1 MRNKILSSLEEASTK
16 IKELK
21 KKKKKI
27 VLCHGVFDVIHLGH
41 INHFKSAKS
50 QGNILIVTVTADEY
64 VNKGPNRPIFTLQ
77 MRMELLSNLNFID
90 FVCPNYT
97 KTAVDALTKIKPDI
111 YCKGKDYKDN
121 SLDVSGQ
128 IKEEK
133 KTLNYVGGKIYYT
146 EDATLS
152 SSKIINQSGFK
163 LNKEQKK
170 YLSLTNKKIPKNI
183 DINKTI
189 NNYKNFKI
197 LIIGESII
205 DEYFNCETLGKS
217 GKEPV
222 LVLRDLNSKKYLGG
236 ALAIANNLANFSNN
250 ITLLSYLGEKK
261 DFFSL
266 ITKSLNKKIK
276 NKFIFK
282 KGAKTILKRRYV
294 DNITNQKVF
303 GLYSIDD
310 QSFEKK
316 DEDKFKK
323 LLKAEI
329 PKHDI
334 VLVSDYGHGLISK
347 SSAKIIVKKSKFL
360 AINAQL
366 NAANVGHHTI
376 ARYKNADLV
385 IINENEMRHE
395 LRNKV
400 DTKEHLIRE
409 LSKKLNSK
417 LTVATS
423 GDQGSLIYDKIKKKI
438 IKCPAFASKVKDKV
452 GTGDAMLVALALSIY
467 KKNNIHFSMLFASL
481 AAAQNIEFMAN
492 SKSINKLSLIKSLQ
506 SYLK

>member
-1 MRNKILSSLEEASTK
+1 MKNKILSSLEEASTK
-16 IKELK
+16 IKDLK

-27 VLCHGVFDVIHLGH
+27 VHCHGVFDVIHLGH

-50 QGNILIVTVTADEY
+50 QGDILIITVTADEY

-77 MRMELLSNLNFID
+77 MRMELLSSLNFID
-90 FVCPNYT
+90 FVCPNHT
-97 KTAVDALTKIKPDI
+97 KTATDAIAKIKPDI

-121 SLDVSGQ
+121 SLDASGQ

-133 KTLNYVGGKIYYT
+133 RALNLIGGKIYYT

-170 YLSLTNKKIPKNI
+170 YLSLINKKIPKNI
-183 DINKTI
+183 DINKII

-222 LVLRDLNSKKYLGG
+222 LVLRDINSKKYLGG

-261 DFFSL
+261 DFFSF
-266 ITKSLNKKIK
+266 IKKNLNKKIK

-282 KGAKTILKRRYV
+282 TGAKTILKRRYV
-294 DNITNQKVF
+294 DDITNQKVF

-316 DEDKFKK
+316 DEIKFQS
-323 LLKAEI
+323 LLKTEI
-329 PKHDI
+329 PKYDM

-347 SSAKIIVKKSKFL
+347 SSAKTIVKKSKFL

-376 ARYKNADLV
+376 ARYKNAELV

-400 DTKEHLIRE
+400 DSKEHLIKE

-417 LTVATS
+417 LTVVTS
-423 GDQGSLIYDKIKKKI
+423 GDEGSLIYEKKNKKT
-438 IKCPAFASKVKDKV
+438 IKCPAFANKVKDKV

-467 KKNNIHFSMLFASL
+467 KKNNLYFSMLFASL
-481 AAAQNIEFMAN
+481 AAAQNIEFTAN